1 MIYEAQQHQY
11 KQAVGELVGREV
23 LSPFQKAPFPA
34 AISLLSQDE
43 GTTRWIWGSNTRL
56 SRGVCSQPIFCCH
69 RSTDTEWEFFCSSH
83 FCPSHFDYQ
92 ASVNIRSQNT
102 RSIGPLF
109 RSLKQSHGTHRNMQ
123 VVASHLRRRQGLC
136 KLVSCHPLITHTYIS
151 LIKAAFLN
159 LY

>member
-1 MIYEAQQHQY
+1 MRHSNTSTNRQWGSWWAE
-11 KQAVGELVGREV
+11 R
-23 LSPFQKAPFPA
+23 FC
-34 AISLLSQDE
+34 LLS
-43 GTTRWIWGSNTRL
+43 RRL
-56 SRGVCSQPIFCCH
+56 HSPLPFLSSLKMRAQPGGFEALTLDYHMVLCSQPIFCCH

-109 RSLKQSHGTHRNMQ
+109 RSLKQSHGTHRNMH

-151 LIKAAFLN
+151 LIKAAFLS